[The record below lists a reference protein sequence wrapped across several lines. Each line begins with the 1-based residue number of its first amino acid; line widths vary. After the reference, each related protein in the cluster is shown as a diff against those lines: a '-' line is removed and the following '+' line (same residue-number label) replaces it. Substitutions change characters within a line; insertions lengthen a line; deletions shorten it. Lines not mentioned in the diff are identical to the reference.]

1 MNAMSDKKKSPAA
14 ARPTSRDVARLAGVS
29 QSTVSL
35 VFGGKAE
42 GRVTPERREQ
52 ILQAAQTL
60 GYRPNS
66 SARGLKLGTQKLLA
80 LGVPNVSNPY
90 FASVLKSVIGSA
102 AANGY
107 ATVLIN
113 TGEYGN
119 DPERLLLSLDAHA
132 FDGMIFWEASWTARA
147 LEIMPTSVVVVD
159 GDSSADADVFIASDV
174 IVREM
179 VDHLASLGHTRIA
192 RVGFDL
198 EANTFR
204 VRSRAYRE
212 GLQAHGLT
220 YDARREIE
228 VPFGET
234 SSSRVEALLSQ
245 ADRPTAFV
253 CDDDLLAPLV
263 YRAATR
269 CGLKIGESVSVVGVG
284 DIELAS
290 LLEPPLTTI
299 AIPTQ
304 SLGESAVD
312 TFLRKRAGQPTTVS
326 TVQTRL
332 ILRDST
338 GPCIA

>member
-1 MNAMSDKKKSPAA
+1 MSEKQEKQPAQ
-14 ARPTSRDVARLAGVS
+14 RPTSRDVARLAGVS

-35 VFGGKAE
+35 VFAGKAE
-42 GRVTPERREQ
+42 GRVTPERRDQ

-90 FASVLKSVIGSA
+90 FASVLKSIIVSA

-113 TGEYGN
+113 TGEYGD

-132 FDGMIFWEASWTARA
+132 FDGMIFWEASWAARA

-159 GDSSADADVFIASDV
+159 GDSAHGADVFIPSGV
-174 IVREM
+174 IVRTM
-179 VDHLASLGHTRIA
+179 VDHLVALGHTRIA
-192 RVGFDL
+192 RVGFNL

-212 GLQAHGLT
+212 GLQAHGLA
-220 YDARREIE
+220 YDARWEIE
-228 VPFGET
+228 LPFDGT
-234 SSSRVEALLSQ
+234 SSAAIEALLS
-245 ADRPTAFV
+245 AKDRPTAFV

-263 YRAATR
+263 YRAAVR
-269 CGLKIGESVSVVGVG
+269 CGLKIGESVSVVGIG
-284 DIELAS
+284 DIALAS
-290 LLEPPLTTI
+290 LLEPPLTTV

-304 SLGESAVD
+304 SLGESAVEI
-312 TFLRKRAGQPTTVS
+312 FLRKRAGQPSTLS
-326 TVQTRL
+326 TVQTPL

-338 GPCIA
+338 GPCLT

>member
-1 MNAMSDKKKSPAA
+1 MSDKKEATPAQ
-14 ARPTSRDVARLAGVS
+14 RPTSRDVARLAGVS

-35 VFGGKAE
+35 VFSGKAE
-42 GRVTPERREQ
+42 GRITPERRDQ

-90 FASVLKSVIGSA
+90 FAAVLKSIIGSA

-159 GDSSADADVFIASDV
+159 GDSPDAADVFIPSDV

-220 YDARREIE
+220 YDARWEIE
-228 VPFGET
+228 VPFGTT
-234 SSSRVEALLSQ
+234 SSAAIEAVLSQ
-245 ADRPTAFV
+245 AAPPTAFV

-269 CGLKIGESVSVVGVG
+269 CGLKVGESVSVVGVG

-290 LLEPPLTTI
+290 LLEPPLTTM

-312 TFLRKRAGQPTTVS
+312 IFLRKRAGQPATVS

-332 ILRDST
+332 ILREST
-338 GPCIA
+338 GPCPA

>member
-1 MNAMSDKKKSPAA
+1 MSDKQEKLPAG
-14 ARPTSRDVARLAGVS
+14 RPTSRDVARLAGVS

-35 VFGGKAE
+35 VFAGKAE
-42 GRVTPERREQ
+42 GRVTPERRDQ

-90 FASVLKSVIGSA
+90 FASVLKSIIGNA
-102 AANGY
+102 ATHGY

-159 GDSSADADVFIASDV
+159 GDSPDGADVFIPSEV

-179 VDHLASLGHTRIA
+179 VDHLASLGHKRIA

-212 GLQAHGLT
+212 GLQAHGLS
-220 YDARREIE
+220 YEARWEIE

-234 SSSRVEALLSQ
+234 SSAAIEAVLSQ
-245 ADRPTAFV
+245 EDRPTAFV

-263 YRAATR
+263 YRAVTR
-269 CGLKIGESVSVVGVG
+269 CGLTVGKSVSVVGIG

-290 LLEPPLTTI
+290 LLEPPLTTV

-304 SLGESAVD
+304 SLGESAVEI
-312 TFLRKRAGQPTTVS
+312 FLRKRAGQPPTVS

-338 GPCIA
+338 GPCVA

>member
-1 MNAMSDKKKSPAA
+1 MSDKQKNQPAQ
-14 ARPTSRDVARLAGVS
+14 RPTSRDVARLAGVS

-35 VFGGKAE
+35 VFAGKAE
-42 GRVTPERREQ
+42 GRVTPERRDQ

-90 FASVLKSVIGSA
+90 FASVLKSIIGNA

-113 TGEYGN
+113 TGEYGD

-132 FDGMIFWEASWTARA
+132 FDGMIFWEAPWTARA

-159 GDSSADADVFIASDV
+159 GDSPDGADVFIPSEI

-179 VDHLASLGHTRIA
+179 VDHLASLGHKRIA

-212 GLQAHGLT
+212 GLQAHGLS
-220 YDARREIE
+220 YDAQWEIE
-228 VPFGET
+228 VPFDET
-234 SSSRVEALLSQ
+234 SSSAIEALLSRK
-245 ADRPTAFV
+245 DRPTAFV

-269 CGLKIGESVSVVGVG
+269 CGLKVGESVSVVGIG
-284 DIELAS
+284 DIALAS
-290 LLEPPLTTI
+290 LLEPPLTTVE
-299 AIPTQ
+299 IPTQ
-304 SLGESAVD
+304 ALGASAVD
-312 TFLRKRAGQPTTVS
+312 IFLRKRAGQPPKASTVS
-326 TVQTRL
+326 TVKTRL
-332 ILRDST
+332 IRRDST
-338 GPCIA
+338 GPCPA

>member
-1 MNAMSDKKKSPAA
+1 MSDKKKSPAA

-113 TGEYGN
+113 TGDSGEYGN

-212 GLQAHGLT
+212 GLQAHGLK

-228 VPFGET
+228 LPFGET
-234 SSSRVEALLSQ
+234 SSSSIEALLSQ
-245 ADRPTAFV
+245 PDRPTAFV

-269 CGLKIGESVSVVGVG
+269 CGLKVGESVSVVGVG

-290 LLEPPLTTI
+290 LLEPPLTTV

-304 SLGESAVD
+304 SLGEAAVD
-312 TFLRKRAGQPTTVS
+312 TFLRKRAGQPTKVS
-326 TVQTRL
+326 TVKTKL
-332 ILRDST
+332 VLRDST
-338 GPCIA
+338 GPYIA